1 MSGRLKKGPIP
12 LYYQLERV
20 LRKRILNGRLPPEN
34 QFPTERQLCEEF
46 EVSRITVRQTLM
58 ILENEGLI
66 RREQGRGTFANPPA
80 NAAGIPFELYG
91 YLDDVFYIGAQTR
104 LEIRSKKLISPDA
117 EIARDM
123 SVESGDRIYLLEGVR
138 HFGNKHKAF
147 FQAFVPKSIGEKISI
162 KKISSPFLISIVERV
177 SLEMVKKAHIT
188 ISAAVA
194 TRKLAAIMGL
204 KTGHPLLVIKRVYF
218 SKKGQV
224 LERAVTHFP
233 GGLYQAVGKL
243 ERIVS

>member
-1 MSGRLKKGPIP
+1 MSGKLKKGPIP

-20 LRKRILNGRLPPEN
+20 LRKRILNGKLTPDN

-66 RREQGRGTFANPPA
+66 RREQGRGTFVTPPSTP
-80 NAAGIPFELYG
+80 AGVPFELYG

-104 LEIRSKKLISPDA
+104 LEIHSKKRIRADA

-123 SVESGDRIYLLEGVR
+123 GLEPGEAVFELEGVR
-138 HFGNKHKAF
+138 HFGNQHMAF
-147 FQAFVPKSIGEKISI
+147 FQAIVPKRIGEKISI
-162 KKISSPFLISIVERV
+162 KELPNPYLISLVERI
-177 SLEMVKKAHIT
+177 SLEMVKKAHQT
-188 ISAAVA
+188 ISAAAA
-194 TRKLAAIMGL
+194 TKKLASVMRL
-204 KTGHPLLVIKRVYF
+204 EPGHPLLVIKRIYF
-218 SKKGQV
+218 SKKGEV

-233 GGLYQAVGKL
+233 GGLYQAVGRL
-243 ERIVS
+243 ERIIS